1 MEKGLREQF
10 LKIYANIPLNIRDE
24 IILLLG
30 KGKKPITWDVAFLEV
45 REKTENSK
53 EILQKLKDLELI

>member
-10 LKIYANIPLNIRDE
+10 LKIYANVPLNIRDE

-30 KGKKPITWDVAFLEV
+30 EEKKPITWDVAFLEI
-45 REKTENSK
+45 REKTEGSK
-53 EILQKLKDLELI
+53 EILQKLKELGLI